1 MKFTQTFQ
9 RQIDVAPAGHVE
21 ATYRYDPAL
30 PKACLHPIV
39 TPGGATITG
48 FEMSDHVWHR
58 GLWFTVKFVNGTNFW
73 EEHAPFG
80 TQKPARE
87 PRAEYLAD
95 GALRITDDIEWAS
108 DATGPAIRETRT
120 MTFRATGEARVIDFA
135 TSLVAQQDLTL
146 DRTPYT
152 TWGGYGGLSF
162 RGSREL
168 HDADFELPNGERV
181 KGIAGQRH
189 EQIVMRAKVDGGA
202 NRTIAMGIVD
212 HPGNDVEPT
221 PWYAKE
227 GNGGFTY
234 WNAAFLFH
242 GPLTL
247 AKGAALNKRYRI
259 VYRDGDF
266 ADGEF
271 KALAD
276 AFRAEGTR

>member
-1 MKFTQTFQ
+1 MKFTQTF
-9 RQIDVAPAGHVE
+9 RHRIDVAPAGPVE
-21 ATYRYDPAL
+21 ASYRYDAQL
-30 PKACLHPIV
+30 PKACVHPIV
-39 TPGGATITG
+39 TPGGATVTG

-80 TQKPARE
+80 TQRPTRE
-87 PRAEYLAD
+87 PRAEYLDD
-95 GALRITDDIEWAS
+95 GAVRVSDDIEWAS
-108 DATGPAIRETRT
+108 DATGVAIREQRT
-120 MTFRATGEARVIDFA
+120 LTFRAAGEQTRVIDFA
-135 TSLVAQQDLTL
+135 TSLVAQADLTL

-168 HDADFELPNGERV
+168 HDATFEIPGGERV
-181 KGIAGQRH
+181 KGLAGQRH
-189 EQIVMRAKVDGGA
+189 ESIVLRAKVDGGKDRA
-202 NRTIAMGIVD
+202 IAMGVVD
-212 HPGNDVEPT
+212 HPSNDREPT

-247 AKGAALNKRYRI
+247 RKGETLAKRYRI

-271 KALAD
+271 ARLAQ
-276 AFRAEGTR
+276 AFRNAQ